1 MVAALLVAGL
11 ALLVVRVP
19 GVAGQA
25 IATATPMPVPTALQA
40 SPATVAGMVPG
51 TTMTPVPAPWLT
63 ETTTATIVA
72 SITASPVLSPSVS
85 ATATETRSGLVSL
98 TATVTLTATA
108 TPTPAGSATTT
119 PTETLT
125 LTATVTSTVTMTP
138 TPAGSATRTVTPT
151 RLSEV
156 APRGLVRVRTDAGQS
171 SLFTSLVAGWFH
183 TCGLVSGGTAYCWG
197 WNEYG
202 QLGDGTSGYGTYRT
216 APVAVSGGLSF
227 TALAAGQQHTCGLV
241 AGGTAYCWGYNN
253 YGQIG
258 DGTSGIN
265 RTAPVAVS
273 GGRTFTALVV
283 GSSHTCGLA
292 TGGTAYCWGYN
303 GLGQVGDGTIGT
315 YSLVPVAVSGGR
327 TYTALVAGDM
337 HACGLAT
344 GGTAYCWGYNGLGQ
358 VGDGTTVQ
366 KLAPVAVSGGRTFTA
381 LVAGEGHTCGL
392 VSGGTTY
399 CWGSNAWGQI
409 GDGTV
414 GTYRTAPVAVSGG
427 RTFTSLVAGALH
439 TCGLVAG
446 GTAYCWGYNNYG
458 QIGDG
463 TSGVNGDSSA
473 NRTTPVAVSGG
484 LTFTALVAGGRHTCG
499 LVLGG
504 YAYCWGFNQYG
515 QLGDETTG
523 NIRKAPV
530 AVSGGLT
537 YTALVAGVFHTC
549 GLATGGTAY
558 CWGSNGSGQLGDG
571 TTGTNRLAP
580 VAAGGGGRCPRARS
594 TRVAW
599 IRAGRRTAGDTT
611 GGAGL
616 ATGRAGST
624 GPPRK
629 IGWSR
634 RMSVQGG

>member
-241 AGGTAYCWGYNN
+241 A
-253 YGQIG
+253 
-258 DGTSGIN
+258 
-265 RTAPVAVS
+265 
-273 GGRTFTALVV
+273 
-283 GSSHTCGLA
+283 
-292 TGGTAYCWGYN
+292 
-303 GLGQVGDGTIGT
+303 
-315 YSLVPVAVSGGR
+315 
-327 TYTALVAGDM
+327 
-337 HACGLAT
+337 
-344 GGTAYCWGYNGLGQ
+344 
-358 VGDGTTVQ
+358 
-366 KLAPVAVSGGRTFTA
+366 
-381 LVAGEGHTCGL
+381 
-392 VSGGTTY
+392 GGTTY